1 MSHVWESNAC
11 ISRQSLAWRSVI
23 PPVRLSHSAFCSIC
37 SIWWPQLLRSIHA
50 PAESAFTLQSCF
62 VLKPFLWLYHLTSTK
77 QACILSGR
85 KGEPFMHFLNPL
97 ILQIS
102 HSHCLCVCF
111 GLGVICLLLLLLLLL
126 CSCIFCSAKK
136 TRFEL
141 ESWVKLATIENSYL
155 DMERTVG
162 ELTRRSK
169 AR

>member
-1 MSHVWESNAC
+1 MAFSNSTRPSLTFRFLQYLQYMMAPVASFDSC
-11 ISRQSLAWRSVI
+11 PSRECLHTSV
-23 PPVRLSHSAFCSIC
+23 LLC
-37 SIWWPQLLRSIHA
+37 PQA
-50 PAESAFTLQSCF
+50 
-62 VLKPFLWLYHLTSTK
+62 FLWLYHLTSTK

-141 ESWVKLATIENSYL
+141 ESCVKLATIENSYL

>member
-1 MSHVWESNAC
+1 
-11 ISRQSLAWRSVI
+11 
-23 PPVRLSHSAFCSIC
+23 
-37 SIWWPQLLRSIHA
+37 
-50 PAESAFTLQSCF
+50 
-62 VLKPFLWLYHLTSTK
+62 
-77 QACILSGR
+77 
-85 KGEPFMHFLNPL
+85 MHFLNPL